1 MKNIIVKIAMIL
13 FIMFLTG
20 LLIKQKN
27 EILVLNQQLEEVEN
41 NYQIFRSAAQD
52 AYGWAVG
59 YDSGE
64 QIPGEFF
71 ERYLDK
77 DLSQEEFERKYEEA
91 KEIVGER
98 LNQEG
103 R

>member
-1 MKNIIVKIAMIL
+1 MKIKKI
-13 FIMFLTG
+13 
-20 LLIKQKN
+20 
-27 EILVLNQQLEEVEN
+27 ILVVIISGLIGLYFNKVSEIKILEQQLSEVEN

-77 DLSQEEFERKYEEA
+77 DLSQEEFEQKYADA

-98 LNQEG
+98 VK
-103 R
+103 RKI

>member
-1 MKNIIVKIAMIL
+1 MKIKKI
-13 FIMFLTG
+13 
-20 LLIKQKN
+20 
-27 EILVLNQQLEEVEN
+27 ILVVIISGLIGLYFNKVSEIKILEQQLSEVEN

-71 ERYLDK
+71 ERYLDR
-77 DLSQEEFERKYEEA
+77 DLSQEEFEQKYADA
-91 KEIVGER
+91 KIIVGER
-98 LNQEG
+98 LRIQG
-103 R
+103 K

>member
-1 MKNIIVKIAMIL
+1 MKIKKI
-13 FIMFLTG
+13 
-20 LLIKQKN
+20 
-27 EILVLNQQLEEVEN
+27 ILVVIVSGLIGLYFNKVSEIKILEQQLSEVES

-77 DLSQEEFERKYEEA
+77 DLSQEEFEQKYADA
-91 KEIVGER
+91 KIIVGER
-98 LNQEG
+98 LRIQG
-103 R
+103 K

>member
-1 MKNIIVKIAMIL
+1 MKIKKI
-13 FIMFLTG
+13 
-20 LLIKQKN
+20 
-27 EILVLNQQLEEVEN
+27 ILVVIISGLIGLYFNKVSEIKILEQQLSEVEN

-71 ERYLDK
+71 ERYLDT
-77 DLSQEEFERKYEEA
+77 DLSQEEFEQKYADA
-91 KEIVGER
+91 KIIVGER
-98 LNQEG
+98 LRIQG
-103 R
+103 K

>member
-1 MKNIIVKIAMIL
+1 MKIKKI
-13 FIMFLTG
+13 
-20 LLIKQKN
+20 
-27 EILVLNQQLEEVEN
+27 ILVVIISGLIGLYFNKVSEIKILEQQLSEVEN

-77 DLSQEEFERKYEEA
+77 DLSQEEFEQKYADA
-91 KEIVGER
+91 KIIVGER
-98 LNQEG
+98 LRIQG
-103 R
+103 K

>member
-1 MKNIIVKIAMIL
+1 MKIKKRILLAIIIGLTSLYFNKVSEIKIL
-13 FIMFLTG
+13 
-20 LLIKQKN
+20 K
-27 EILVLNQQLEEVEN
+27 QQLSEVEN

-71 ERYLDK
+71 ERYMDDNLT
-77 DLSQEEFERKYEEA
+77 QEESEQKYEEA
-91 KEIVGER
+91 KIIVGER
-98 LNQEG
+98 LRMQG
-103 R
+103 M